1 LKDCHGIEKSKIMK
15 MRHFVLSILF
25 LTVAGILSAQRF
37 ASRSGDTL
45 ILDNGIVRR
54 IIYFNAGDAG
64 IQTTSYRLSTGKDEF
79 LSPGSEEFS
88 FEKDGRKITG
98 SGKWKVVSIDLSAKE
113 GKGNG
118 SLVVLEYPGEGI
130 RVSVTYILYPGLPLV
145 RKKMGFTNTGQNE
158 TMIEALDIESILFS
172 NDDGTHTWIMNDY
185 GRQKSLGQFVGNC
198 YDPVVVAH
206 QVTNRRGI
214 ALGNEAPGVLK
225 RTSAFLRPQQ
235 FTIGMTHP
243 DQNFGFRKWLKPQE
257 TWESTWV
264 FTAIY
269 ENSDDPYMVLNTSVN
284 DFVRRHL
291 GTRLSKI
298 PEKPVFVYNTWEPFL
313 HNINDKLIREL
324 ADAAAECGIEE
335 FIIDDGWQD
344 SYGDWG
350 INKEKFPDGLKPVFD
365 YIKSKGMKPGV
376 WISLGAAESK
386 SKVYKDHPEWAV
398 RKTDGSPISLHADFD
413 KMYEWETY
421 SMCMTTGWY
430 DYIKGVVLTMVK
442 EYGLEYIKG
451 DFAVVTGAY
460 TTDKTRSGCHAADHP
475 MHKDRNESMLP
486 MYQRTWQLFDDLHK
500 EAPDLFIDCTFE
512 TMGALQLIDLDMCKH
527 AEGNW
532 LSNFGEKAPLGSM
545 RVRQMSWW
553 RTPVIPATAMVIGN
567 QRFDD
572 PEFELS
578 LMSLAGSLPIVLGDP
593 RLLTKEQRA
602 KMKSWADWLRKMQTN
617 HDFMSFRQDLK
628 GYGEPAE
635 GNWDGYQRI
644 NSDTGSGGIAGI
656 FRQGSPEN
664 QRTVTVQFL
673 KPSYVY
679 EVRKAPSGELVMNST
694 GKELAVTGFKVVLDK
709 KYDGALYEIVR
720 KTVK

>member
-1 LKDCHGIEKSKIMK
+1 MKSKYYI
-15 MRHFVLSILF
+15 ITTIF
-25 LTVAGILSAQRF
+25 LAFAGIIRAQQF
-37 ASRSGDTL
+37 ASLSENVLT
-45 ILDNGIVRR
+45 LDNGIVKRV
-54 IIYFNAGDAG
+54 
-64 IQTTSYRLSTGKDEF
+64 IQLNKEDHGLLSESYSLKGSNDEF
-79 LSPGSEEFS
+79 LSPGSEDFY
-88 FEKDGRKITG
+88 FEADDNPVSG
-98 SGKWKVVSIDLSAKE
+98 SDNWRTLSVE
-113 GKGNG
+113 MIMGENNGNG
-118 SLVVLEYPGEGI
+118 ALVILEHPSLNIKIGI
-130 RVSVTYILYPGLPLV
+130 TYILYPELPII
-145 RKKMGFTNTGQNE
+145 RKKMYFLNTGKQD
-158 TMIEALDIESILFS
+158 IKLEAIDIESLRFADS
-172 NDDGTHTWIMNDY
+172 GTGTECWVMHNY
-185 GRQKSLGQFVGNC
+185 ARQKSLGQFIGDW
-198 YDPVVVAH
+198 YDPVVVVH
-206 QVTNRRGI
+206 EIRLHRGLV
-214 ALGNEAPGVLK
+214 LGNEAPGVMK
-225 RTSAFLRPQQ
+225 RTSVFQKPDQLAVGL
-235 FTIGMTHP
+235 THP
-243 DQNFGFRKWLKPQE
+243 DQNFGFRKWLKPGE
-257 TWESTWV
+257 PWESTWV
-264 FTAIY
+264 FSGIY
-269 ENSDDPYMVLNTSVN
+269 ANTNDPYTILNGAVN
-284 DFVRRHL
+284 DFVRKHL

-298 PEKPVFVYNTWEPFL
+298 AEKPVFVYNTWEPFL

-324 ADAAAECGIEE
+324 ADAASECGIEE

-350 INKEKFPDGLKPVFD
+350 INKQKFPDGLKPVFD

-386 SKVYKDHPEWAV
+386 SNVYKEHPEWAV
-398 RKTDGSPISLHADFD
+398 RKADGSPISLHADFD

-430 DYIKGVVLTMVK
+430 DYIKGVILNLVK
-442 EYGLEYIKG
+442 EHGLEYIKG

-460 TTDKTRSGCHAADHP
+460 TTDKTRSGCHAEDHP
-475 MHKDRNESMLP
+475 LHKDRNESMLP
-486 MYQRTWQLFDDLHK
+486 MYQRTWQLFDDLHT

-572 PEFELS
+572 PDFELS
-578 LMSLAGSLPIVLGDP
+578 LKSLAGSLPIVLGDP

-635 GNWDGYQRI
+635 GNWDGYQRM
-644 NSDTGSGGIAGI
+644 NSETKSGGIVGI

-673 KPSYVY
+673 NPSFVY
-679 EVRKAPSGELVMNST
+679 EVRKAPSGELIMNST
-694 GKELAVTGFKVVLDK
+694 GKELASTGFNVVLDN
-709 KYDGALYEIVR
+709 KYDGSLFEIVKKPR
-720 KTVK
+720 K

>member
-1 LKDCHGIEKSKIMK
+1 MK
-15 MRHFVLSILF
+15 TRHFVLSMLF
-25 LTVAGILSAQRF
+25 LTVAGILSAQPF
-37 ASRSGDTL
+37 AKRTGNILT
-45 ILDNGIVRR
+45 LDNGVVKRTIELDTEKHGVLSK
-54 IIYFNAGDAG
+54 
-64 IQTTSYRLSTGKDEF
+64 SYSLNKSNDEF
-79 LSPGSEEFS
+79 LAPGSDDFY
-88 FEKDGRKITG
+88 FETDGKPVSG
-98 SGKWKVVSIDLSAKE
+98 SDKWKTLSVEMIKGE
-113 GKGNG
+113 NNGNG
-118 SLVVLEYPGEGI
+118 VLVILEHPTI
-130 RVSVTYILYPGLPLV
+130 KIIISITYLLYPELPII
-145 RKKMGFTNTGQNE
+145 RKKISFRNTGKE
-158 TMIEALDIESILFS
+158 EIKLEALDIESLRFDQSDI
-172 NDDGTHTWIMNDY
+172 GTECWVMHDY
-185 GRQKSLGQFVGNC
+185 ARQKSLGQYIGNG
-198 YDPVVVAH
+198 YDPVVVVH
-206 QVTNRRGI
+206 EIKHHRGFV
-214 ALGNEAPGVLK
+214 LGNEAPGVMK
-225 RTSAFLRPQQ
+225 RTTAFLRMDQL
-235 FTIGMTHP
+235 TIGLTHP
-243 DQNFGFRKWLKPQE
+243 DQNFGFRKWLKPGE
-257 TWESTWV
+257 HWESTWV

-269 ENSDDPYMVLNTSVN
+269 ENSDDPYAVLNTSVN

-298 PEKPVFVYNTWEPFL
+298 PERPVFVYNTWDPFM
-313 HNINDKLIREL
+313 HNINEKLIYEL
-324 ADAAAECGIEE
+324 ADAASECGIEE
-335 FIIDDGWQD
+335 FVIDDGWQE

-350 INKEKFPDGLKPVFD
+350 INKEKFPNGLKPVFD

-376 WISLGAAESK
+376 WISLGSAESK
-386 SKVYKDHPEWAV
+386 SKVFKEHPEWAV
-398 RKTDGSPISLHADFD
+398 RKADGSPISLHADFD
-413 KMYEWETY
+413 NMYGWETY

-430 DYIKGVVLTMVK
+430 NYIKGVILNLVK
-442 EYGLEYIKG
+442 EHGLEYIKG

-460 TTDKTRSGCHAADHP
+460 TTDKARSGCHAADHP

-578 LMSLAGSLPIVLGDP
+578 LKSLAGSLPIVLGDP
-593 RLLTKEQRA
+593 RLLSKEQRA
-602 KMKSWADWLRKMQTN
+602 KMKSWADWLREMETK

-644 NSDTGSGGIAGI
+644 NSETGSGGIVGI

-673 KPSYVY
+673 NPSYVY
-679 EVRKAPSGELVMNST
+679 ELRKAPSGELVMNST
-694 GKELAVTGFKVVLDK
+694 GKELAATGFKVVLDK
-709 KYDGALYEIVR
+709 KYDGALYEIVK
-720 KTVK
+720 KTRN